1 MSLSDP
7 LTLLREFTTAKRK
20 VVIDGEHIVFGK
32 TRFAK
37 DAPTAY
43 KSSTGEFYPVSWL
56 LCLAQQEEPV
66 NAGLYVKATTAAGV
80 KPVAFLD
87 RKKVL
92 DYLHGRAEVGAPT
105 IDFAAAPKVE
115 PVSKEDV
122 PMEEVPAEE
131 AASAAE
137 REEAAEA
144 ERAAAKAALLELLK
158 QPIEPKAPAAAAA
171 GAEAAADAAADV
183 EMEEAGGEA
192 GGEAGAEDAAAAA
205 PAEASDAASD
215 AASESGDGGGSGGK
229 KKKKE
234 AQVKGARIMGAAKAF
249 IRHEAHKTKAIVKR
263 EQRCARAQFGAIR
276 RSSSQLSDALRPPR
290 PPQDAEPQVG
300 AARAARPLVP
310 ARPRGA
316 LQLPKEEQRSRGR
329 AQTEA
334 ALVGG
339 RRAAAAAGLRLRA
352 RAAAVVV
359 VVKGDAPRL
368 VVVLVQGGR
377 PRGARGAGGADGGG
391 EHVERQGVAHRALVH
406 ASDREEGGGTAEGS
420 AHPSEAHL

>member
-122 PMEEVPAEE
+122 PMEDVPAEE

-144 ERAAAKAALLELLK
+144 ERAAAKACLLYTS
-158 QPIEPKAPAAAAA
+158 P
-171 GAEAAADAAADV
+171 
-183 EMEEAGGEA
+183 
-192 GGEAGAEDAAAAA
+192 
-205 PAEASDAASD
+205 S
-215 AASESGDGGGSGGK
+215 
-229 KKKKE
+229 
-234 AQVKGARIMGAAKAF
+234 
-249 IRHEAHKTKAIVKR
+249 
-263 EQRCARAQFGAIR
+263 
-276 RSSSQLSDALRPPR
+276 PR
-290 PPQDAEPQVG
+290 D
-300 AARAARPLVP
+300 
-310 ARPRGA
+310 
-316 LQLPKEEQRSRGR
+316 
-329 AQTEA
+329 
-334 ALVGG
+334 
-339 RRAAAAAGLRLRA
+339 
-352 RAAAVVV
+352 
-359 VVKGDAPRL
+359 
-368 VVVLVQGGR
+368 
-377 PRGARGAGGADGGG
+377 
-391 EHVERQGVAHRALVH
+391 
-406 ASDREEGGGTAEGS
+406 
-420 AHPSEAHL
+420 

>member
-171 GAEAAADAAADV
+171 GAEAAAADAAADV
-183 EMEEAGGEA
+183 EMEEA

-263 EQRCARAQFGAIR
+263 EQRCARAQLGGAIR
-276 RSSSQLSDALRPPR
+276 RRNSSQFSDALRPPR

-316 LQLPKEEQRSRGR
+316 LQLPKEEQGSRGR

-334 ALVGG
+334 ALVGR
-339 RRAAAAAGLRLRA
+339 RRAAAAAGLLLRA
-352 RAAAVVV
+352 RAAAAVV

-406 ASDREEGGGTAEGS
+406 ASDREEGGGAAEGS

>member
-1 MSLSDP
+1 MQRALLSRSSSRARRDVLP
-7 LTLLREFTTAKRK
+7 TPTLLREFTTAKRK

-158 QPIEPKAPAAAAA
+158 QPIEPKAPGRAAA
-171 GAEAAADAAADV
+171 GAEAAAADAAADV

-205 PAEASDAASD
+205 PAERATRRATRRAG
-215 AASESGDGGGSGGK
+215 GDGGGSGG
-229 KKKKE
+229 E
-234 AQVKGARIMGAAKAF
+234 EEEEGAGEGRADHGRGEAF

-263 EQRCARAQFGAIR
+263 EQRARARNSAAQFGAQFGAI
-276 RSSSQLSDALRPPR
+276 L
-290 PPQDAEPQVG
+290 
-300 AARAARPLVP
+300 
-310 ARPRGA
+310 
-316 LQLPKEEQRSRGR
+316 
-329 AQTEA
+329 
-334 ALVGG
+334 
-339 RRAAAAAGLRLRA
+339 
-352 RAAAVVV
+352 
-359 VVKGDAPRL
+359 
-368 VVVLVQGGR
+368 
-377 PRGARGAGGADGGG
+377 
-391 EHVERQGVAHRALVH
+391 
-406 ASDREEGGGTAEGS
+406 
-420 AHPSEAHL
+420 

>member
-171 GAEAAADAAADV
+171 GAEAAAADAAADV

-263 EQRCARAQFGAIR
+263 EQRCARARNSAAQFGAQFGAI
-276 RSSSQLSDALRPPR
+276 L
-290 PPQDAEPQVG
+290 
-300 AARAARPLVP
+300 
-310 ARPRGA
+310 
-316 LQLPKEEQRSRGR
+316 
-329 AQTEA
+329 
-334 ALVGG
+334 
-339 RRAAAAAGLRLRA
+339 
-352 RAAAVVV
+352 
-359 VVKGDAPRL
+359 
-368 VVVLVQGGR
+368 
-377 PRGARGAGGADGGG
+377 
-391 EHVERQGVAHRALVH
+391 
-406 ASDREEGGGTAEGS
+406 
-420 AHPSEAHL
+420 

>member
-171 GAEAAADAAADV
+171 GAEAAAADAAADV

-192 GGEAGAEDAAAAA
+192 GGEAGAEDAAAA

-215 AASESGDGGGSGGK
+215 AASESGDGGGSGGGK

-263 EQRCARAQFGAIR
+263 EQRCARARNSEAQFGA
-276 RSSSQLSDALRPPR
+276 QC
-290 PPQDAEPQVG
+290 G
-300 AARAARPLVP
+300 AIL
-310 ARPRGA
+310 
-316 LQLPKEEQRSRGR
+316 
-329 AQTEA
+329 
-334 ALVGG
+334 
-339 RRAAAAAGLRLRA
+339 
-352 RAAAVVV
+352 
-359 VVKGDAPRL
+359 
-368 VVVLVQGGR
+368 
-377 PRGARGAGGADGGG
+377 
-391 EHVERQGVAHRALVH
+391 
-406 ASDREEGGGTAEGS
+406 
-420 AHPSEAHL
+420 